1 MKKNPNDPF
10 ADMKEL
16 SYNSD
21 ESGFKS
27 NASRHNFWEGGGIEP
42 PVTNKLGANGSKS
55 SLDLTSQFS
64 LADTIRTGYG
74 SKIH

>member
-1 MKKNPNDPF
+1 VKKFPNDPF

-42 PVTNKLGANGSKS
+42 PVTKKLGANGS
-55 SLDLTSQFS
+55 
-64 LADTIRTGYG
+64 
-74 SKIH
+74 